1 MAAVQ
6 SMAPDELS
14 VIDPR
19 CASCGRLDI
28 GTLDVLPDA
37 VVTVGPAGQVT
48 GANRAARLLLG
59 EPVGA
64 PRAIAALV
72 APGSRDLW
80 DELWARIGRGDT
92 VPPTDLDFL
101 RGDGQTIPV
110 EISMAPA
117 AGGGGVAILRDAA
130 ARRAQ
135 DEMTQRMLSDMEEH
149 QQRVEAQAAEIIDQ
163 AEALQ
168 VSERRLHLILES
180 TQDAYWDWDVAAGTV
195 DFSARFA
202 EVLGLSSGTAESVD
216 DFVVRVHPDDREAV
230 RAGFARVESKRT
242 AAVHLGE
249 FRLHYADGRVH
260 WVTARGQVVTRDETG
275 RARRALGMLSD
286 VSERKARDEE
296 RQRHQRL
303 EAVGGLAA
311 GVAHEINT
319 PLQLVGDN
327 LTFLAEHLPQ
337 VAALFDA
344 FEGLRAASGLP
355 TEWRAVLDRLLADPA
370 DDDLDFVKREFP
382 LAVRESQD
390 GIDRV
395 SRIVRAL
402 KEFAHP
408 GQAERERV
416 DLRRVLDNAITLAR
430 SQWKNVAP
438 PITDYGDLPEAI
450 VCSQGE
456 CTQLFLNLLV
466 NAAQAVSSGGRGAG
480 TIRVRGRA
488 TEGGCLVE
496 VEDNGPGIA
505 AAIRE
510 RVFDPFFTTKPAGQ
524 GTGQGLSLARAI
536 VRRHGGT
543 ISFESEPGRCTTFTV
558 FLPLT
563 APPVGTAAA

>member
-1 MAAVQ
+1 MGET
-6 SMAPDELS
+6 DRNLG
-14 VIDPR
+14 DPR
-19 CASCGRLDI
+19 RVSGARLDVA
-28 GTLDVLPDA
+28 TLDALPDP
-37 VVTVGPAGQVT
+37 VVVLDHAGCVTQV
-48 GANRAARLLLG
+48 NPAARRLLG
-59 EPVGA
+59 VAVA
-64 PRAIAALV
+64 PSRDLAQLV
-72 APGSRDLW
+72 APSGRSSWEQAWATVSRG
-80 DELWARIGRGDT
+80 ET
-92 VPPTDLDFL
+92 VAPTDLGLVDDTG
-101 RGDGQTIPV
+101 RPHPV
-110 EISMAPA
+110 EISLAPDGC
-117 AGGGGVAILRDAA
+117 GGGIAVFRDTL

-135 DEMTQRMLSDMEEH
+135 DEMVQRMLSDMEEH
-149 QQRVEAQAAEIIDQ
+149 RLRVEAQAAEIIHQ

-180 TQDAYWDWDVAAGTV
+180 THDAYWDWDVAAGTV

-202 EVLGLSSGTAESVD
+202 EVLGLSSGTAETVE
-216 DFVVRVHPDDREAV
+216 DFVQRVHPDERDAV

-249 FRLHYADGRVH
+249 FRLHYGDGRVR

-296 RQRHQRL
+296 RQRVQRL

-337 VAALFDA
+337 VAALFEA
-344 FEGLRAASGLP
+344 FDEMRAADGLP
-355 TEWRAVLDRLLADPA
+355 AEWRAALDAMLVDPA
-370 DDDLDFVKREFP
+370 DDDLTFVKREFP

-402 KEFAHP
+402 KEFSHP

-416 DLRRVLDNAITLAR
+416 DPRRILDNAITLAR

-438 PITDYGDLPEAI
+438 PVVDYGDLPEAI

-466 NAAQAVSSGGRGAG
+466 NAAQAVSSGGSG

-488 TEGGCLVE
+488 AEGGCLID
-496 VEDNGPGIA
+496 VEDSGPGIDP
-505 AAIRE
+505 AIRD
-510 RVFDPFFTTKPAGQ
+510 RVFDPFFTTKPVGH

-543 ISFESEPGRCTTFTV
+543 ITFDSEPGRGTTFTV

-563 APPVGTAAA
+563 APSAAPAAA